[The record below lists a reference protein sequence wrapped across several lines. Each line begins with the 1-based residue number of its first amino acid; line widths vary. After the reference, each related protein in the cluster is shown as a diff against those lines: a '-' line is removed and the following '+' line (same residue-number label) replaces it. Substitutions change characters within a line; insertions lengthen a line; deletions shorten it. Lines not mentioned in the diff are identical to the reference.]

1 MFNQYARNG
10 TKSAS
15 MSIFGS
21 AMFSIGIP
29 LVLLGIIPLV
39 CGISAFIPHVFGGSI
54 LLFFGAYML
63 RHCDGGKGTAVLAMC
78 VAFISFWV
86 GVFIAVRLVIH
97 VPIFQMIM

>member
-39 CGISAFIPHVFGGSI
+39 CGIQPLYLTCLV
-54 LLFFGAYML
+54 
-63 RHCDGGKGTAVLAMC
+63 AVLCFSLGPICFAIVTAEKGLQCLQC
-78 VAFISFWV
+78 VWHLLAFGWECSLPLDSLFTCLY
-86 GVFIAVRLVIH
+86 FK
-97 VPIFQMIM
+97 